1 MCVCVCV
8 CVCVCMFSLRFF
20 GLMVKV
26 EPSDVDSFTIKKKE
40 VLAIRLSLFDHDMF
54 RMPACLLSMGLG

>member
-1 MCVCVCV
+1 M

-26 EPSDVDSFTIKKKE
+26 EPSDVDSFTIKKRIASNMIE
-40 VLAIRLSLFDHDMF
+40 SFLIMTCSACL
-54 RMPACLLSMGLG
+54 PAC